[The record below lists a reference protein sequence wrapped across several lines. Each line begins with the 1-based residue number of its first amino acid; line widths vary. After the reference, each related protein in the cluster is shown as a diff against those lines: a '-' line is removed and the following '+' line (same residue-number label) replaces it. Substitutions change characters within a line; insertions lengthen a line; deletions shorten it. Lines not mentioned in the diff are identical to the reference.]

1 MNGEQIPNKGVMK
14 KFLSML
20 KKARLPYLWLVGQIV
35 VSVVITNVG
44 ISVTE
49 YTSEMFA
56 GNVSFTGI
64 ILPFILYSLASLALA
79 AVSGIV
85 DGITT
90 AKIDRNLRRMLWK
103 KIVRLPYSYYQ
114 KNDPEEMISRLTS
127 DISSVSTLIQQ
138 LLVGF
143 FSTLYATVAVFQK
156 IQNYDEKLMLTM
168 VVLLPLQAAIAVLV
182 GRLQFIF
189 NDKLNLRRAELTQS
203 VAERTDQTM
212 LMKSFGTQKKEELSM
227 GKRIL
232 AYYKAYGRN
241 IWLSRLLS
249 PVYTIVNVLQFV
261 VLVMVGRGFYSSGA
275 ISLAQWV
282 AFYAFSN
289 QVINNLASYANYWT
303 DIRATQGSTWRVSN
317 IMEAPEERAEEGE
330 PAENLSGDIV
340 LLDVTFGYEEGN
352 FLFRNL
358 SLKIP
363 QGKTTAII
371 GKSGSGKTTLLN
383 LIDRLYE
390 PESGDISIGE
400 DVIARFSRRSYRQQI
415 TYITQETVLFA
426 GTIRQNLV
434 YGLTREVEDEEL
446 LEVCKRAGL
455 LEDVLSMPLQLET
468 QVGEDGSRLSGGQR
482 QKLAVARVLLKP
494 TEYFLIDEGT
504 AAMDAGAK
512 ETVWETLL
520 QLAQGKTTVYVAHD
534 RQTIL
539 KAEHVILMDNGAVVA
554 QGSLEEMLKTEPY
567 LQSLMEGRDS
577 EEA

>member
-1 MNGEQIPNKGVMK
+1 MNGEQIPNKGIMK

-20 KKARLPYLWLVGQIV
+20 KKARLPYVWLAGEIV

-56 GNVSFTGI
+56 GNVSFAGI

-85 DGITT
+85 DGITA

-114 KNDPEEMISRLTS
+114 KNDPEEMISRLTT

-143 FSTLYATVAVFQK
+143 FSTLYATVAVLQK
-156 IQNYDEKLMLTM
+156 LQNYDAKLMIVM
-168 VVLLPLQAAIAVLV
+168 VVLLPLQVVIAVLA
-182 GRLQFIF
+182 GRMRFDF
-189 NDKLNLRRAELTQS
+189 SDTLNLRRAELTQS
-203 VAERTDQTM
+203 IAERTHQTM
-212 LMKSFGTQKKEELSM
+212 LIKSFGTQKKEELSVAN
-227 GKRIL
+227 RIS
-232 AYYKAYGRN
+232 AFYKAHINN
-241 IWLSRLLS
+241 IWLTQLLS
-249 PVYTIVNVLQFV
+249 PIYTIVNVLQFV
-261 VLVMVGRGFYSSGA
+261 VLVMVGRSFYSTGA

-289 QVINNLASYANYWT
+289 QVINNLASYATYWT

-317 IMEAPEERAEEGE
+317 IMEASEENPEKGER
-330 PAENLSGDIV
+330 AENLSGDIV
-340 LLDVTFGYEEGN
+340 LRDVTFGYEEGSP
-352 FLFRNL
+352 LFQNL
-358 SLKIP
+358 SLRIP
-363 QGKTTAII
+363 QGKTTAVI

-390 PESGDISIGE
+390 PDGGEISIGT
-400 DVIARFSRRSYRQQI
+400 DAIARFSRRSYRQQI

-434 YGLTREVEDEEL
+434 YGLTREVEDGEL
-446 LEVCKRAGL
+446 LEVCKQAGL

-482 QKLAVARVLLKP
+482 QKLAVARALLKP

-554 QGSLEEMLKTEPY
+554 QGSLHELLKTEPY
-567 LQSLMEGRDS
+567 LQSLMEGTDS
-577 EEA
+577 EQA